1 MYLLKLNLTECEEG
15 REPFMYKEFNT
26 LYELVQY
33 LFKENLFGS
42 NAQVF
47 EEKQIKIFLDELGC
61 KEQKNEQ

>member
-47 EEKQIKIFLDELGC
+47 EEKQISL
-61 KEQKNEQ
+61 